1 MADIADSSL
10 HEHVAVAVGDHLAGV
25 VLLHLDRDEQ
35 VAGGVDGEDRDRRRA
50 VDDRCRLRAL
60 RVADTVPASAA
71 GRRSLYSG
79 RMAETKSSTKS
90 GFSAEERAAMK
101 AAAAE
106 RKASQK
112 QDDLDKA
119 LAEAIAKLP
128 DDERKMA
135 ETIDAIVRKHAPMLA
150 SKTYYGMPGWARD
163 GKVCVFMQP
172 ASKFKVRYCTIG
184 FDPIANL
191 DDGDM
196 WPTSFA
202 LLNLGPAEQKKITAL
217 VKKAV
222 S

>member
-1 MADIADSSL
+1 MA
-10 HEHVAVAVGDHLAGV
+10 
-25 VLLHLDRDEQ
+25 
-35 VAGGVDGEDRDRRRA
+35 
-50 VDDRCRLRAL
+50 
-60 RVADTVPASAA
+60 
-71 GRRSLYSG
+71 
-79 RMAETKSSTKS
+79 RMAETKKSKTS
-90 GFSAEERAAMK
+90 GFSAEERAAMR

-112 QDDLDKA
+112 QQDLDKA

-135 ETIDAIVRKHAPMLA
+135 EKIDAIVREHASMLA

-184 FDPIANL
+184 FAAISNL

-202 LLNLGPAEQKKITAL
+202 ILKIGPAEERKITAL
-217 VKKAV
+217 IKKAV

>member
-1 MADIADSSL
+1 
-10 HEHVAVAVGDHLAGV
+10 
-25 VLLHLDRDEQ
+25 
-35 VAGGVDGEDRDRRRA
+35 
-50 VDDRCRLRAL
+50 
-60 RVADTVPASAA
+60 
-71 GRRSLYSG
+71 
-79 RMAETKSSTKS
+79 MAETKKSTKS

-112 QDDLDKA
+112 QEDLDKA

-135 ETIDAIVRKHAPMLA
+135 EKIDAIVRKYAPMLA

-184 FDPIANL
+184 FDPICEPGRRRHVADL
-191 DDGDM
+191 VRDPQDRPRRGEEDHRPRQEGRLLEDDRAPPPVNSQRTVSGPTLVLRRPG
-196 WPTSFA
+196 PTSA
-202 LLNLGPAEQKKITAL
+202 RDT
-217 VKKAV
+217 

>member
-1 MADIADSSL
+1 
-10 HEHVAVAVGDHLAGV
+10 
-25 VLLHLDRDEQ
+25 
-35 VAGGVDGEDRDRRRA
+35 
-50 VDDRCRLRAL
+50 
-60 RVADTVPASAA
+60 
-71 GRRSLYSG
+71 
-79 RMAETKSSTKS
+79 MAETTKSSKT
-90 GFSAEERAAMK
+90 GFSAEERAAMR

-106 RKASQK
+106 RTASQK

-119 LAEAIAKLP
+119 LADVIAKLP

-202 LLNLGPAEQKKITAL
+202 ILSVGPAEQKKITAL

>member
-1 MADIADSSL
+1 MA
-10 HEHVAVAVGDHLAGV
+10 
-25 VLLHLDRDEQ
+25 Q
-35 VAGGVDGEDRDRRRA
+35 
-50 VDDRCRLRAL
+50 
-60 RVADTVPASAA
+60 P
-71 GRRSLYSG
+71 
-79 RMAETKSSTKS
+79 KKSTKS

-112 QDDLDKA
+112 QQDLDKA

-128 DDERKMA
+128 DEERKMA
-135 ETIDAIVRKHAPMLA
+135 EKIDAIVREHAPMLA

-184 FDPIANL
+184 FDPISNL

-196 WPTSFA
+196 WPVTYA
-202 LLNLGPAEQKKITAL
+202 LKKWSPVVQKKVAEL
-217 VKKAV
+217 VKAAI

>member
-1 MADIADSSL
+1 MAA
-10 HEHVAVAVGDHLAGV
+10 
-25 VLLHLDRDEQ
+25 
-35 VAGGVDGEDRDRRRA
+35 
-50 VDDRCRLRAL
+50 
-60 RVADTVPASAA
+60 
-71 GRRSLYSG
+71 
-79 RMAETKSSTKS
+79 TKSSKTSTKTS
-90 GFSAEERAAMK
+90 AKAKKSTTAGFSAEERAAMR

-112 QDDLDKA
+112 QEDLDKA

-135 ETIDAIVRKHAPMLA
+135 EKLDEIVRKNAPMLA

-172 ASKFKVRYCTIG
+172 ASKFKTRYCTIG
-184 FDPIANL
+184 FETISNL
-191 DDGDM
+191 DAGDM

-202 LLNLGPAEQKKITAL
+202 ILRIGPAEEKKLTAL

>member
-1 MADIADSSL
+1 MAGTKKSAT
-10 HEHVAVAVGDHLAGV
+10 
-25 VLLHLDRDEQ
+25 
-35 VAGGVDGEDRDRRRA
+35 GGF
-50 VDDRCRLRAL
+50 
-60 RVADTVPASAA
+60 T
-71 GRRSLYSG
+71 
-79 RMAETKSSTKS
+79 
-90 GFSAEERAAMK
+90 AEERAAMK

-112 QDDLDKA
+112 QEDLDKV
-119 LAEAIAKLP
+119 LKETIAKLP

-135 ETIDAIVRKHAPMLA
+135 DKIDAIVRKHAPMLA
-150 SKTYYGMPGWARD
+150 SKTFYGMPGWARD

-184 FDPIANL
+184 FEPISNL

-196 WPTSFA
+196 WPTAFA
-202 LLNLGPAEQKKITAL
+202 VVRIGPAEEKRIIAL

>member
-1 MADIADSSL
+1 MP
-10 HEHVAVAVGDHLAGV
+10 EKG
-25 VLLHLDRDEQ
+25 
-35 VAGGVDGEDRDRRRA
+35 
-50 VDDRCRLRAL
+50 
-60 RVADTVPASAA
+60 T
-71 GRRSLYSG
+71 
-79 RMAETKSSTKS
+79 TTKS

-112 QDDLDKA
+112 QQDLDEA
-119 LAEAIAKLP
+119 LAAAIAQLP
-128 DDERKMA
+128 ADEREMA
-135 ETIDAIVRKHAPMLA
+135 ETIDAIVREHAPILA

-202 LLNLGPAEQKKITAL
+202 ILKIGPAEERRIRDL

>member
-1 MADIADSSL
+1 
-10 HEHVAVAVGDHLAGV
+10 
-25 VLLHLDRDEQ
+25 
-35 VAGGVDGEDRDRRRA
+35 
-50 VDDRCRLRAL
+50 
-60 RVADTVPASAA
+60 
-71 GRRSLYSG
+71 
-79 RMAETKSSTKS
+79 MAEIKKRTKS

-112 QDDLDKA
+112 QEDLDKA
-119 LAEAIAKLP
+119 MAEAVAKLP

-135 ETIDAIVRKHAPMLA
+135 EKIDAVVREHAPMLA

-172 ASKFKVRYCTIG
+172 ASKFKVRFNTIG
-184 FDPIANL
+184 FDPSANL
-191 DDGDM
+191 DSGYM

-202 LLNLGPAEQKKITAL
+202 ILKIGRAEEKAIIAL

>member
-1 MADIADSSL
+1 
-10 HEHVAVAVGDHLAGV
+10 
-25 VLLHLDRDEQ
+25 
-35 VAGGVDGEDRDRRRA
+35 
-50 VDDRCRLRAL
+50 
-60 RVADTVPASAA
+60 
-71 GRRSLYSG
+71 
-79 RMAETKSSTKS
+79 MAETKKSTKS

-112 QDDLDKA
+112 QQDLDKA

-135 ETIDAIVRKHAPMLA
+135 EKIDAIVREHAPMLA

-184 FDPIANL
+184 FDPISNL

-202 LLNLGPAEQKKITAL
+202 ILEDRPRRGEEDHRPREAGRLLSARPPPPRSAVRRPGRSRRRTWRAESTGIAAGAPFRLSEIRSSTRRASTCN
-217 VKKAV
+217 AR
-222 S
+222 SHGCCCG

>member
-1 MADIADSSL
+1 
-10 HEHVAVAVGDHLAGV
+10 
-25 VLLHLDRDEQ
+25 
-35 VAGGVDGEDRDRRRA
+35 
-50 VDDRCRLRAL
+50 
-60 RVADTVPASAA
+60 
-71 GRRSLYSG
+71 
-79 RMAETKSSTKS
+79 MAETKKSTKG
-90 GFSAEERAAMK
+90 GFTAEERAPMR

-112 QDDLDKA
+112 QADLDKA
-119 LAEAIAKLP
+119 QAEAIAKLP

-135 ETIDAIVRKHAPMLA
+135 ETVDAIVREHAPVLA
-150 SKTYYGMPGWARD
+150 PKTYYGMPGWARN

-184 FDPIANL
+184 FDPTANL

-202 LLNLGPAEQKKITAL
+202 ILRIGPSEERQITAL
-217 VKKAV
+217 LKRAV

>member
-1 MADIADSSL
+1 
-10 HEHVAVAVGDHLAGV
+10 
-25 VLLHLDRDEQ
+25 
-35 VAGGVDGEDRDRRRA
+35 
-50 VDDRCRLRAL
+50 
-60 RVADTVPASAA
+60 
-71 GRRSLYSG
+71 
-79 RMAETKSSTKS
+79 MAETKKGAKS

-112 QDDLDKA
+112 QQDLDKA

-135 ETIDAIVRKHAPMLA
+135 EKIDAIVREHAPMLA

-184 FDPIANL
+184 FDPISNL

-202 LLNLGPAEQKKITAL
+202 ILKIGPAEEKRIIRPREEGRLLTSSTGVLWADL
-217 VKKAV
+217 PAV
-222 S
+222 VVDGLDVVAVGSRTNAP

>member
-1 MADIADSSL
+1 MAA
-10 HEHVAVAVGDHLAGV
+10 
-25 VLLHLDRDEQ
+25 
-35 VAGGVDGEDRDRRRA
+35 
-50 VDDRCRLRAL
+50 
-60 RVADTVPASAA
+60 TKKSA
-71 GRRSLYSG
+71 
-79 RMAETKSSTKS
+79 TS

-112 QDDLDKA
+112 QADLDKA

-128 DDERKMA
+128 DDEREMA
-135 ETIDAIVRKHAPMLA
+135 EKIDEMVRKTAPMLA
-150 SKTYYGMPGWARD
+150 SKTFYGMPGWARD

-184 FDPIANL
+184 FEAISNL
-191 DDGDM
+191 DSGNM

-202 LLNLGPAEQKKITAL
+202 ILEIGPAEEKKITAL
-217 VKKAV
+217 LKKAV